1 MFGRRRRRGGAFA
14 STPSIPMPCSKGRSI
29 WDGRWRD
36 ERAAT
41 YGIAPDQL
49 EEHYR
54 KRTVLGVNVVP
65 ADIAEAV
72 AFLASQPSRQ
82 EHRKHYQR
90 RRRSNRGI
98 HPLVASVPGGHC
110 DIARCTFNSASAVDL
125 GAETGRADLGRR
137 SAKTASSCAKCTVSP
152 TVPSARP
159 TACTGMRWAFSSRCS
174 RASNRAGSADRPI
187 VSLGVDSWG
196 VDYGLFDGRGRLL
209 GNPYHYRDSRTD
221 GMREMYAERVS
232 AARQYALTGIAQMS
246 INTLYQ
252 LAAQKSESD
261 GALGIARSL
270 LMIPD
275 IMHYWLT
282 GTQVAEFT
290 NASTSGLLAVDGTW
304 ADESSR
310 PIDMPRGIFGEPVE
324 PATILGPTAQRVRC
338 RSARPC
344 AARRRPGYP
353 RYGLRGARR
362 AAARRRRGDV
372 CAYISSGTWS
382 LLGSRTDAA
391 DSHRGRPPGGI
402 HQRTRRR
409 RQRSLSA
416 QYHGTVAGP
425 GVPARLAPRRR
436 GRLQLRRP
444 HRACGDGRIARAHH
458 RRGRSRTAAPRRH
471 ARSDRRAARAQ
482 RAASAERDP
491 VALTRAIFEGLAL
504 QYRRSIADAQRL
516 AGVRVG
522 AVAIIGGGS
531 RNTLLCQLAAD
542 ACARVVYAGPAE
554 ASATGNVLVQGV
566 ADRALSDL
574 AQIRDFVKTT
584 ARPRIFEPRSAT
596 TIDWAA
602 RDAALSSLR
611 QSGTPER
618 TPHV

>member
-1 MFGRRRRRGGAFA
+1 MHLHQC
-14 STPSIPMPCSKGRSI
+14 I
-29 WDGRWRD
+29 
-36 ERAAT
+36 
-41 YGIAPDQL
+41 
-49 EEHYR
+49 
-54 KRTVLGVNVVP
+54 
-65 ADIAEAV
+65 
-72 AFLASQPSRQ
+72 
-82 EHRKHYQR
+82 
-90 RRRSNRGI
+90 
-98 HPLVASVPGGHC
+98 
-110 DIARCTFNSASAVDL
+110 AVDL
-125 GAETGRADLGRR
+125 GAETGRVIIGGGGEDGVYLREIHR
-137 SAKTASSCAKCTVSP
+137 FP
-152 TVPSARP
+152 NRP
-159 TACTGMRWAFSSRCS
+159 VRTPDGLHWDVLRIFEEMLTGIELAL
-174 RASNRAGSADRPI
+174 ASADDTI
-187 VSLGVDSWG
+187 VSIGVDSWG

-221 GMREMYAERVS
+221 GIPEMYAERVS
-232 AARQYALTGIAQMS
+232 AARQYTLTGIAQMS

-290 NASTSGLLAVDGTW
+290 NASTSGLLGVDGQW
-304 ADESSR
+304 ADELISA
-310 PIDMPRGIFGEPVE
+310 IDIPRRMFGELVE
-324 PATILGPTAQRVRC
+324 PGTILGPT
-338 RSARPC
+338 RSALDFGPRTRALRVVVPATHDTAC
-344 AARRRPGYP
+344 AV
-353 RYGLRGARR
+353 L
-362 AAARRRRGDV
+362 AAPLHVTTGDDV

-382 LLGSRTDAA
+382 LLGLELTQPILTED
-391 DSHRGRPPGGI
+391 
-402 HQRTRRR
+402 
-409 RQRSLSA
+409 
-416 QYHGTVAGP
+416 
-425 GVPARLAPRRR
+425 ARLAGFTNERGVAGSVRFLRNIMGLWLIQECRRAWHRDGGDDYSYDDLTARAATVESPGLIVDVDDPELLHPDDMPAAIAAQLAR
-436 GRLQLRRP
+436 GR
-444 HRACGDGRIARAHH
+444 
-458 RRGRSRTAAPRRH
+458 
-471 ARSDRRAARAQ
+471 Q
-482 RAASAERDP
+482 RAERDP

-504 QYRRSIADAQRL
+504 QYRRSIADAERL

-531 RNTLLCQLAAD
+531 RNALLCQLAAD

-566 ADRALSDL
+566 ADHALSDL

-618 TPHV
+618 IPHV